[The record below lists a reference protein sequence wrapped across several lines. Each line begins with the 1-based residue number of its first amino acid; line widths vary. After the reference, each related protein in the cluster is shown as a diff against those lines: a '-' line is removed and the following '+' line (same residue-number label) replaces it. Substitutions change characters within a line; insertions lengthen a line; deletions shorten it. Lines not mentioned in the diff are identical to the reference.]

1 MFVDPYRDNVF
12 PWLSPETGETLV
24 AFLIHDIP
32 RFEKLLRGETG
43 PKWVQIDNLTDFQI
57 DKFDGD
63 AGAKA
68 KSSISWEL
76 EAGSWSPVD
85 MLFNV
90 FAEVV
95 ARRSLAYPFDCNDA
109 TTVEVLAADG
119 ATAVIPRKEFYLQAI
134 DWIATQLE
142 RALVR
147 ASCSEVSVVT
157 FRAVLHIILE
167 PVGKKTTTTFCDVL
181 CRRPGTKKYTYTRQ
195 GTLGQEA
202 AVQSTQLKNRCLAL
216 LKATPRHGHLKPKP
230 EPRMP
235 DSVPRPLVNPYR
247 NNVFPWLSPES
258 GETLVSYLLI
268 DPERFKRIIASHD
281 NVPGW
286 EVTDA
291 LDGVFSEFINRR
303 SLAYMCDSYDATTV
317 QVIRAGLTPARE
329 IDLVQKDDFY
339 LQAIDWVATQLE
351 RAMRANVHLDA
362 YGQRV
367 LDSMNETLDGKCR
380 RVDIL
385 CRRPGWT
392 PKRKRGTQ
400 GALTPAQEAGVQAA
414 DLKRRCLVSLKEG
427 RHGQLLTGDEAVI
440 YKKARDRIATRRFA
454 ETSKARNQHFWGLF
468 GRTGM
473 SAQVSF
479 DAALGKPA
487 LHEPQISQ
495 GGDELGLGH

>member
-1 MFVDPYRDNVF
+1 MSLFVDPHRDNAF
-12 PWLSPETGETLV
+12 PWLSPETGATLV
-24 AFLIHDIP
+24 AYLLHDIP
-32 RFEKLLRGETG
+32 HFEKLLRGETS
-43 PKWVQIDNLTDFQI
+43 PRWIQNDD
-57 DKFDGD
+57 D
-63 AGAKA
+63 AAC
-68 KSSISWEL
+68 SWKL

-85 MLFNV
+85 ALFNV

-119 ATAVIPRKEFYLQAI
+119 ATVIPKKDFYLQAI
-134 DWIATQLE
+134 DWVATQLE

-147 ASCSEVSVVT
+147 ASTTCSDKDVTT
-157 FRAVLHIILE
+157 FRAVLHIITE

-181 CRRPGTKKYTYTRQ
+181 CRRPGTKKYSYTRQ

-216 LKATPRHGHLKPKP
+216 LKATPRHGHLKPQIP
-230 EPRMP
+230 CDSVPIDP
-235 DSVPRPLVNPYR
+235 SSVPRPLVNPYR
-247 NNVFPWLSPES
+247 GNVFPWLSPES

-268 DPERFKRIIASHD
+268 DPDRFKRIIASHD

-317 QVIRAGLTPARE
+317 QVIRAVTPTRE

-351 RAMRANVHLDA
+351 RAMRANVHLDE

-367 LDSMNETLDGKCR
+367 LDSMNETLDANHR

-392 PKRKRGTQ
+392 PKRKRD
-400 GALTPAQEAGVQAA
+400 ALTHAQEAVVQAA
-414 DLKRRCLVSLKEG
+414 ELKRRCLVSLKEG

-479 DAALGKPA
+479 DAALGKPVV
-487 LHEPQISQ
+487 LHVEHVEHEPQISQ
-495 GGDELGLGH
+495 GGDEIGELGLGH

>member
-1 MFVDPYRDNVF
+1 
-12 PWLSPETGETLV
+12 
-24 AFLIHDIP
+24 
-32 RFEKLLRGETG
+32 
-43 PKWVQIDNLTDFQI
+43 
-57 DKFDGD
+57 
-63 AGAKA
+63 
-68 KSSISWEL
+68 
-76 EAGSWSPVD
+76 
-85 MLFNV
+85 
-90 FAEVV
+90 
-95 ARRSLAYPFDCNDA
+95 
-109 TTVEVLAADG
+109 
-119 ATAVIPRKEFYLQAI
+119 
-134 DWIATQLE
+134 
-142 RALVR
+142 
-147 ASCSEVSVVT
+147 
-157 FRAVLHIILE
+157 
-167 PVGKKTTTTFCDVL
+167 
-181 CRRPGTKKYTYTRQ
+181 
-195 GTLGQEA
+195 
-202 AVQSTQLKNRCLAL
+202 
-216 LKATPRHGHLKPKP
+216 
-230 EPRMP
+230 MP
-235 DSVPRPLVNPYR
+235 DSVPIDPRSVPRPLVNPYR

-258 GETLVSYLLI
+258 GDTLVSYLLI

-351 RAMRANVHLDA
+351 RAMRANVHLDE

-367 LDSMNETLDGKCR
+367 LDSMNETLDANHR

-392 PKRKRGTQ
+392 AKRKRD
-400 GALTPAQEAGVQAA
+400 ALTPAQEAGVQSA

-427 RHGQLLTGDEAVI
+427 RHGQLLTGDEAVA

-479 DAALGKPA
+479 DAALGKPV
-487 LHEPQISQ
+487 LTGVQTEYDGEID
-495 GGDELGLGH
+495 G